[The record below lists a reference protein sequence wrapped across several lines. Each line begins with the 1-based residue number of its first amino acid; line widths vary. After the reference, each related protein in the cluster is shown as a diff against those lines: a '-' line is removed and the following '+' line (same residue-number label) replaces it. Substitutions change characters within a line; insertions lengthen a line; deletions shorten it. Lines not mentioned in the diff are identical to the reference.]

1 MNLSRYLERFVGR
14 FDWTTLDLVYLRKWT
29 VIGIIIGVLSGLL
42 VITAYEAMRIFS
54 SFFLSDVVRY
64 IQPYPE
70 DVANL
75 SSEYSLYVLK
85 PWLIPVILGLIGLVI
100 GLLSM
105 KLSTSLGKNGIDEIS
120 DEFHN
125 KKNKLSIKNSSLK
138 TFSSFLAIGSG
149 TSGGVEDSLA
159 HTGSTLAS
167 IIGRIFNL
175 DHEEIRIA
183 IAAGMGSTIGGILRL
198 PFGGAIFSL
207 ELLYRR
213 DFIIKS
219 LYPAFLASI
228 TSYIVSGVVLDWPSF
243 LYIPQEFITKTTLQS
258 IAAYGVIAAIIGI
271 VGIGYVKTVQIFQR
285 HFENMKIPLYFKP
298 ALGGV
303 IIGIFAIGFPEILG
317 TGYGWL
323 QLAALGNH
331 EVFPLWIMFPV
342 IAMKIFA
349 TSVSNA
355 SRNTTGLLGPSL
367 VIGGL
372 IGSALIT
379 LFHSFGIFLFID
391 TTSATLISIFA
402 FFTAST
408 RTPISAIVV
417 GVEMVGSYTLLIPT
431 VISVII
437 SNIISG
443 KNNYIYK
450 NYVSNIRTQLL
461 SIKKHDSNLRNYFVR
476 DVMNSD
482 FYNINRNTTIADAVQ
497 VMRDLNVKSLVVTNN
512 EDRFEGM
519 IYFEDLV
526 NVPTVQENMTV
537 ESIMIYDPPMLR
549 PSDPIMDYFEIVSKT
564 AVSEIPIIS
573 PDDNK
578 LVLSILSLRDV
589 NKLLNNINDPILPDL
604 EKSSSKFQK
613 EININIDALRK
624 MSEDEDPDK
633 LDKDSKIISRLKDYL
648 A

>member
-1 MNLSRYLERFVGR
+1 MGR
-14 FDWTTLDLVYLRKWT
+14 FDWTTLDIVYLRKWT

-42 VITAYEAMRIFS
+42 VVTAYEAIRIFS
-54 SFFLSDVVRY
+54 SFFLSDIVRY

-85 PWLIPVILGLIGLVI
+85 PWLIPVILGLIGLII
-100 GLLSM
+100 GILSM
-105 KLSTSLGKNGIDEIS
+105 KLSAALGKNGIDEIS

-125 KKNKLSIKNSSLK
+125 KKNQFSLKISSLRS
-138 TFSSFLAIGSG
+138 FSSFLAIGSG
-149 TSGGVEDSLA
+149 MSGGVEDSLA

-167 IIGRIFNL
+167 IIGRIFKL
-175 DHEEIRIA
+175 DQEEIRIA

-228 TSYIVSGVVLDWPSF
+228 TSYIISGIVLDWPSF
-243 LYIPQEFITKTTLQS
+243 LYIPQEFITKTSLQS
-258 IAAYGVIAAIIGI
+258 IAAYGMIAAIIGI
-271 VGIGYVKTVQIFQR
+271 IGIGYVKTIQIFQR
-285 HFENMKIPLYFKP
+285 RFENMKIPLYFKP

-303 IIGIFAIGFPEILG
+303 IIGMFAIGFPEILG

-331 EVFPLWIMFPV
+331 QIFPLWIMFPV
-342 IAMKIFA
+342 IVMKIFA

-355 SRNTTGLLGPSL
+355 SRNSTGLLGPSL

-372 IGSALIT
+372 VGSALIT
-379 LFHSFGIFLFID
+379 LFHSFGIFMFID

-408 RTPISAIVV
+408 RTPISAIVI
-417 GVEMVGSYTLLIPT
+417 GIEMVGSYTLLIPT

-461 SIKKHDSNLRNYFVR
+461 NANKHDSKLTNYLVR

-482 FYNINRNTTIADAVQ
+482 FYNINHNATINDAVQ
-497 VMRDLNVKSLVVTNN
+497 IMRDLNVKSLVVTNN
-512 EDRFEGM
+512 EDKFEGM
-519 IYFEDLV
+519 VYFEDLSSV
-526 NVPTVQENMTV
+526 SKIQENMTV
-537 ESIMIYDPPMLR
+537 KYIMIHDPPMLR
-549 PSDPIMDYFEIVSKT
+549 PLDTIMNYFELISKT
-564 AVSEIPIIS
+564 AVSEIPVIS

-578 LVLSILSLRDV
+578 LVLSILSLRDI
-589 NKLLNNINDPILPDL
+589 NKLLNNINDPIFPDL
-604 EKSSSKFQK
+604 EKSNSKLQK
-613 EININIDALRK
+613 VINSDTFHNL
-624 MSEDEDPDK
+624 SEHEEFDK
-633 LDKDSKIISRLKDYL
+633 FVKFDKDNKIITRLKDYW

>member
-1 MNLSRYLERFVGR
+1 M
-14 FDWTTLDLVYLRKWT
+14 
-29 VIGIIIGVLSGLL
+29 IIGVLSGLL
-42 VITAYEAMRIFS
+42 VIAAYEAIRIFS
-54 SFFLSDVVRY
+54 SFFLSDIVRF

-75 SSEYSLYVLK
+75 SSNYSLYVLK
-85 PWLIPVILGLIGLVI
+85 PWLIPVILGLIGLII
-100 GLLSM
+100 GILSIR
-105 KLSTSLGKNGIDEIS
+105 LSPALGKNGIDEIS

-125 KKNKLSIKNSSLK
+125 KKNQFSLKISSLRSFLSI
-138 TFSSFLAIGSG
+138 LAVGSG
-149 TSGGVEDSLA
+149 TSGGIEDSLA
-159 HTGSTLAS
+159 NTGSTLGS
-167 IIGRIFNL
+167 IMGRIFKL
-175 DHEEIRIA
+175 DQEEIRIA

-228 TSYIVSGVVLDWPSF
+228 TSYIISGIILDWPSF
-243 LYIPQEFITKTTLQS
+243 LYVPQEFITKTSLQS
-258 IAAYGVIAAIIGI
+258 LVAYGIIAAIIGI
-271 VGIGYVKTVQIFQR
+271 IGIGYVRTIQIFQR
-285 HFENMKIPLYFKP
+285 HFENIKIPLYFKP
-298 ALGGV
+298 ALGGI

-323 QLAALGNH
+323 QLAMVGNH
-331 EVFPLWIMFPV
+331 QIFPLWILFPV
-342 IAMKIFA
+342 ILMKVFA

-355 SRNTTGLLGPSL
+355 CRNSTGLLGPSL

-379 LFHSFGIFLFID
+379 LFHSFGIFMFID

-408 RTPISAIVV
+408 RTPISAIVIGIEV
-417 GVEMVGSYTLLIPT
+417 VGSYTLLIPT

-450 NYVSNIRTQLL
+450 NYVSNIKSELL
-461 SIKKHDSNLRNYFVR
+461 NAKKHDSKLKNYLVR
-476 DVMNSD
+476 DVMSPD
-482 FYNINRNTTIADAVQ
+482 FYNINRNTTINDGIQ
-497 VMRDLNVKSLVVTNN
+497 IMRDLNVKSLVVTNN
-512 EDRFEGM
+512 DDKFEGM
-519 IYFEDLV
+519 VYFEDLS
-526 NVPTVQENMTV
+526 NVSTIEENMTV
-537 ESIMIYDPPMLR
+537 ESIMVYDPPMLR
-549 PSDPIMDYFEIVSKT
+549 PLDPILDYFDLISKT
-564 AVSEIPIIS
+564 AVSEIPVIS

-578 LVLSILSLRDV
+578 LVLSILSIRDI

-604 EKSSSKFQK
+604 ENSKLQKDINNNTFQNFSVNQEPNK
-613 EININIDALRK
+613 NN
-624 MSEDEDPDK
+624 
-633 LDKDSKIISRLKDYL
+633 KIISKLRDYWTQ
-648 A
+648 